1 MLPER
6 YREVF
11 AEHRWEVPAEFNI
24 ATAAC
29 SRHAADRS
37 RFAMYWE
44 DETGATAAF
53 TFWDLQQQAN
63 RLSNALAELG
73 VGRGDAVAII
83 LPQRPETA
91 IAHIACYQLGAVAV
105 PLSFLF
111 GADALEYRLANSDA
125 KVALVD
131 PASLPNLAPIRDKLP
146 QLAHILGV
154 AGARE
159 SWTEDWDAALAM

>member
-6 YREVF
+6 YREAF
-11 AEHRWEVPAEFNI
+11 AQHRWEVPAEFNI
-24 ATAAC
+24 ATVAC
-29 SRHAADRS
+29 RRYAVDRS

-44 DETGATAAF
+44 DETGMTAAL

-91 IAHIACYQLGAVAV
+91 IAHVACYQMGAVAV

-111 GADALEYRLANSDA
+111 GPDALEYRLHNAEA
-125 KVALVD
+125 RVAVVD
-131 PASLPNLAPIRDKLP
+131 SASLPNLAPIRQNLP
-146 QLAHILGV
+146 LLTHAIGLGGGQGRRV
-154 AGARE
+154 V
-159 SWTEDWDAALAM
+159 

>member
-1 MLPER
+1 MLPGR

-11 AEHRWEVPAEFNI
+11 AQHRWEIPPEFNI

-29 SRHAADRS
+29 GRHAADRS

-44 DETGATAAF
+44 DETGATSAF

-63 RLSNALAELG
+63 RLSQALAALVG
-73 VGRGDAVAII
+73 GRGAKVAII

-91 IAHIACYQLGAVAV
+91 IAHIACYQMGAIAV

-111 GADALEYRLANSDA
+111 GPDALEYRLHAAGA
-125 KVALVD
+125 KGAVGD
-131 PASLPNLAPIRDKLP
+131 PASAAHLAPPR
-146 QLAHILGV
+146 
-154 AGARE
+154 ARVGGG
-159 SWTEDWDAALAM
+159 